1 MVIHGS
7 SENQSGCVLGE
18 TKLKGQRGLGY
29 RT

>member
-7 SENQSGCVLGE
+7 GENQRVCVLGE
-18 TKLKGQRGLGY
+18 TKLKGQRGLGK